1 MGFDIDKFYDNA
13 YKKVN
18 VVPFGYLEY
27 RLTYAPSGYVY
38 CSDRAGNAVYVK
50 KRQDGSLVY
59 EDSKLNVV
67 G

>member
-1 MGFDIDKFYDNA
+1 MKFDIDEYYNSI
-13 YKKVN
+13 YKKVDA
-18 VVPFGYLEY
+18 VPFGYLEY
-27 RLTYAPSGYVY
+27 RLSYAPNGYVY

-50 KRQDGSLVY
+50 TRQDGSLVY

>member
-1 MGFDIDKFYDNA
+1 MKFDIDKFTTTHTKRVD
-13 YKKVN
+13 

-27 RLTYAPSGYVY
+27 RLSYAPNGYIY
-38 CSDRAGNAVYVK
+38 CSDGAGNAVYVK
-50 KRQDGSLVY
+50 TRQDGSLVY